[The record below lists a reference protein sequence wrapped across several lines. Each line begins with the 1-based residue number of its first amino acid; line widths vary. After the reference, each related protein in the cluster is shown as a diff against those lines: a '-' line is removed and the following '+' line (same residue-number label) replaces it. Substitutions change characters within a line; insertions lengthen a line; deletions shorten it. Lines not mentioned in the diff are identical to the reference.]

1 MNKGQSWVGG
11 KYIEY
16 MPDPS
21 VDPYEVR
28 PEDGYDCW
36 AETTTTGERHECEES
51 ITPTEQSSVAHQRLQ
66 TSYKRPCVTGC
77 AVDIPVENYHRYFN
91 KKR

>member
-1 MNKGQSWVGG
+1 MNKGQNWVGG

-36 AETTTTGERHECEES
+36 AETTTTPGRSVVNPQAVGRDSGLPFCLRNFLEN
-51 ITPTEQSSVAHQRLQ
+51 ILQPT
-66 TSYKRPCVTGC
+66 TSKILPT
-77 AVDIPVENYHRYFN
+77 
-91 KKR
+91 

>member
-36 AETTTTGERHECEES
+36 AETTTTPGR
-51 ITPTEQSSVAHQRLQ
+51 SVN
-66 TSYKRPCVTGC
+66 KR
-77 AVDIPVENYHRYFN
+77 N
-91 KKR
+91 KKKQAPFQTGVYLR

>member
-36 AETTTTGERHECEES
+36 AETTTTPGR
-51 ITPTEQSSVAHQRLQ
+51 SVVK
-66 TSYKRPCVTGC
+66 SYFMSHLTL
-77 AVDIPVENYHRYFN
+77 I
-91 KKR
+91 

>member
-1 MNKGQSWVGG
+1 MNKGQNWVGG

-36 AETTTTGERHECEES
+36 AETTTTPGRS
-51 ITPTEQSSVAHQRLQ
+51 VVNSNFMSS
-66 TSYKRPCVTGC
+66 
-77 AVDIPVENYHRYFN
+77 
-91 KKR
+91 